1 MIGVICSIC
10 KPCNLQALRQWG
22 VLVMLVLFL
31 ERTNIGI
38 IWLDL
43 HRLSGDVPGL
53 KCHKLLSE
61 EVEA

>member
-1 MIGVICSIC
+1 
-10 KPCNLQALRQWG
+10 
-22 VLVMLVLFL
+22 LVMLVLFL